1 MSHKV
6 EIEIFTFDE
15 LSDRAKDKAR
25 ARYRDGIA
33 GDTWAIDTLLD
44 NTVTDAARLLGIEF
58 VRRGAYPAI
67 DWNTNPIEAAFNGS
81 WRASKVAADKLRAE
95 FPQDQTLHTIADDLE
110 RVAAS
115 FPDASADCSIG
126 RGCFQ
131 RVAAEM
137 NPEDDSDES
146 ETDDAGELVVDSLQ
160 SFAHWIACAVD
171 REIDYQNSDE
181 VIDET
186 ICVNEYEF
194 TADGSIY

>member
-1 MSHKV
+1 MSRKV
-6 EIEIFTFDE
+6 ETEIFTFDE

-25 ARYRDGIA
+25 AWYRDGSA

-126 RGCFQ
+126 RHCTQ
-131 RVAAEM
+131 RVAFEGFA
-137 NPEDDSDES
+137 EDDSPIDEAEES
-146 ETDDAGELVVDSLQ
+146 ARDALQ
-160 SFAHWIACAVD
+160 AFAGWIADAVNA
-171 REIDYQNSDE
+171 EYEYQNSDE
-181 VIDET
+181 ATDET
-186 ICVNEYEF
+186 IAANEYEF
-194 TADGSIY
+194 TADGEVYL